1 MPQLVKGG
9 KWVYGWSIV
18 GRENR
23 VRIPPDAYRE
33 YRCQAGDRV
42 VFLRGSRTSGG
53 FGVARSEAV
62 MVSPVPLVRRSLGT
76 GIVQAGGRVALP
88 RSLDIRPGERLLVV
102 RGSGIALGFIR
113 HGPILE
119 EATAHAD
126 LVTYPV

>member
-1 MPQLVKGG
+1 MPRLVKGG

-18 GRENR
+18 GRESR
-23 VRIPPDAYRE
+23 VCIPPDACRE
-33 YRCQAGDRV
+33 YRFQAGERV
-42 VFLRGSRTSGG
+42 VFLKGSRTSGG
-53 FGVARSEAV
+53 FGVARSGEV
-62 MVSPVPLVRRSLGT
+62 MASPVPLVRRSLGT

-102 RGSGIALGFIR
+102 RGSGIALGFIQ

-126 LVTYPV
+126 LEICPA